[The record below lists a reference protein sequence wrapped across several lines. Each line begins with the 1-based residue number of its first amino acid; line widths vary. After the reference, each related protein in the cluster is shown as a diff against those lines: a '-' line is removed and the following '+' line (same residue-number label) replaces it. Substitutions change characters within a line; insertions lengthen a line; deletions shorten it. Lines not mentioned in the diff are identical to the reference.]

1 MVTFKK
7 SSFPLTHIV
16 ENTFY
21 VDTLFKLAEFT
32 TDVEIIIKQKVWAV
46 NGNFQEIKFPVTQ
59 CILSYHDTDLKL
71 IFYILSRWKL
81 PLTHLRQNVL
91 RRILLKLQAIAIII
105 RAGDNSC
112 LRQLSENRVFQ
123 CTIIDKTHFS

>member
-59 CILSYHDTDLKL
+59 CILSYHDTDLK
-71 IFYILSRWKL
+71 
-81 PLTHLRQNVL
+81 
-91 RRILLKLQAIAIII
+91 
-105 RAGDNSC
+105 
-112 LRQLSENRVFQ
+112 
-123 CTIIDKTHFS
+123 THFLHFESLETSIDSSQTKCFASYTTKTSSHRNYHKGR